1 VKGFAGYC
9 QLEQPFRSRQLS
21 KPALCLTRK
30 IYFDAILM
38 RLRFP
43 LNPRSFQKTAVFAMK
58 LQTIAAISLATI
70 TVYLSVNSP
79 AASPKPSSASD
90 TSADGDAYPGTSSR
104 KAHAIPFRGVIASFD
119 DKARTFTLAGK
130 ESARSLKITDTTV
143 ITKGGQPATMKD
155 IVANEEVRGSYY
167 KMSDGSLE
175 ARTVKLGPLTE
186 AEKAEKEARKEKRD
200 AKKNSASATP

>member
-1 VKGFAGYC
+1 MREGIFINRNGASIPRERDSRIKFIST
-9 QLEQPFRSRQLS
+9 PFSCDLDS
-21 KPALCLTRK
+21 CW
-30 IYFDAILM
+30 ILGHC
-38 RLRFP
+38 R
-43 LNPRSFQKTAVFAMK
+43 KTAVFAMK

-70 TVYLSVNSP
+70 AACLSVRSS
-79 AASPKPSSASD
+79 AASPKPSSD
-90 TSADGDAYPGTSSR
+90 TSADDNAYPGTSSG

-119 DKARTFTLAGK
+119 DKARTFTLVGK

-167 KMSDGSLE
+167 KISDGSLE

-186 AEKAEKEARKEKRD
+186 AEKAEKEARKEKRE
-200 AKKNSASATP
+200 AKKASATP